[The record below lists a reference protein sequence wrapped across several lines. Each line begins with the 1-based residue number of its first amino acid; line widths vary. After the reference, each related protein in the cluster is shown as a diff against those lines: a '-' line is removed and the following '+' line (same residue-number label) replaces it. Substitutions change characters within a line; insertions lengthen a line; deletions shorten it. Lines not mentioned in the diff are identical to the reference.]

1 MRVFP
6 SREWAISRVSWGAV
20 PTLLFSPRVLTFT
33 KLSFSR
39 ICSLI
44 TALAILCNILF
55 LTAHIVSLLLLIDW
69 EWMQECAFHCV
80 SPEPILDFWGLYA
93 ELSRRGGRGVYEW
106 LWTNEWKAFI
116 SVSLHLSSC
125 LRKALEKQCLFRGSL
140 GFQHVFFVS
149 SKKLHFTQF
158 DNFSCRK
165 GDSAALQ

>member
-6 SREWAISRVSWGAV
+6 SREWAISRVSRGAV

-44 TALAILCNILF
+44 TVLAILCNILF

-93 ELSRRGGRGVYEW
+93 ELSRQGGVRVIM
-106 LWTNEWKAFI
+106 NEWMKSIYQCFTPSLIVLAE
-116 SVSLHLSSC
+116 SARETVSLPWFARLSTLFFCLEQETSC
-125 LRKALEKQCLFRGSL
+125 YTIWQ
-140 GFQHVFFVS
+140 FFM
-149 SKKLHFTQF
+149 
-158 DNFSCRK
+158 
-165 GDSAALQ
+165 

>member
-1 MRVFP
+1 MEYWHLTDIIDWTGAIKNNDVRVRVFP
-6 SREWAISRVSWGAV
+6 SREWAISRVSRGAV

-69 EWMQECAFHCV
+69 EWTQECAFHCV

-93 ELSRRGGRGVYEW
+93 ELSRPGGGGCTSDYERMNEKHLSVFHSISHRARGKRSR
-106 LWTNEWKAFI
+106 N
-116 SVSLHLSSC
+116 SVSSMVC
-125 LRKALEKQCLFRGSL
+125 
-140 GFQHVFFVS
+140 
-149 SKKLHFTQF
+149 
-158 DNFSCRK
+158 
-165 GDSAALQ
+165 